1 MTMVMAAV
9 NKTQN
14 ERGMTL
20 FAVLAV
26 MTIFALGLLAVAPT
40 AYQEVQR
47 DKELEA
53 IRRGEEVAEAIRQF
67 VLHYQGNRLPTS
79 MDELLEGL
87 PRGTRTRQILRPSA
101 AKDPL
106 SEDGRWRL
114 VQADVDSLAGFARRV
129 QNYNGGVLPAERDRV
144 FDRYK
149 IVLVNSIAT
158 KLDSDDESDEALDD
172 FDVLTENTPFIGVAS
187 QSRERSFITYYGI
200 GNHSRWI
207 FTPMFRG
214 IGRNYGNPV
223 TPVRP
228 QGAPAPPP
236 RLR

>member
-1 MTMVMAAV
+1 MMAMAAAIDR
-9 NKTQN
+9 QS

-40 AYQEVQR
+40 VQQEVQR

-67 VLHYQGNRLPTS
+67 VLNYQGNRLPTS
-79 MDELLEGL
+79 IDELLDGL

-114 VQADVDSLAGFARRV
+114 VQADADSLAPFARRV
-129 QNYNGGVLPAERDRV
+129 QNFNGGVLPAERDRV

-149 IVLVNSIAT
+149 IVLVNTIASS
-158 KLDSDDESDEALDD
+158 LDSDDESDEELDD
-172 FDVLTENTPFIGVAS
+172 FDIMTENTPFIGVAS

-223 TPVRP
+223 APVRP
-228 QGAPAPPP
+228 PTAPPP
-236 RLR
+236 PRIR

>member
-1 MTMVMAAV
+1 MMTAMAAV
-9 NKTQN
+9 NN
-14 ERGMTL
+14 RDAERGMTL

-40 AYQEVQR
+40 VHQEVQR

-79 MDELLEGL
+79 IDELLEGL

-101 AKDPL
+101 ARDPL

-114 VQADVDSLAGFARRV
+114 VQPDADSLAPFARRV
-129 QNYNGGVLPAERDRV
+129 QNFNGGVLPAERDRV

-149 IVLVNSIAT
+149 IVLVNSIAAN
-158 KLDSDDESDEALDD
+158 LDSDDDADEALDD

-214 IGRNYGNPV
+214 TGRNYGNPI

-228 QGAPAPPP
+228 PTAPLPP
-236 RLR
+236 RPR